1 MLFFSQQQSVK
12 KIQQELKNE
21 QEKALK
27 LEQKFDLS
35 KEEFR
40 KNKEELERKRTE
52 LQEFRELNKKKLKRL
67 KESELSM
74 NQDSEANMSDRILDE
89 TNKTVLA
96 LEAMI
101 ESLKNEHEK
110 EKANMQNMLQ
120 QDIENKQK
128 EHQKNL
134 EVFKADL
141 NKLQEEL
148 KKQKRLNRPEGCKI
162 DLKQLPDEAASEFAR
177 LFRKAQQHERLHGV
191 ARAKLHLA
199 QEKFTT
205 LQKRY
210 FEVCR
215 ELALAMGKN
224 EASDPVKARDLAEEV
239 MAKHHTGDSDNNGK
253 RKICCLEEILVW
265 KY

>member
-101 ESLKNEHEK
+101 ESLKNDTNPFWPILLSALRPK
-110 EKANMQNMLQ
+110 TLGRDDALSTAWN
-120 QDIENKQK
+120 D
-128 EHQKNL
+128 
-134 EVFKADL
+134 VCR
-141 NKLQEEL
+141 KLYP
-148 KKQKRLNRPEGCKI
+148 R
-162 DLKQLPDEAASEFAR
+162 AR
-177 LFRKAQQHERLHGV
+177 L
-191 ARAKLHLA
+191 
-199 QEKFTT
+199 
-205 LQKRY
+205 
-210 FEVCR
+210 
-215 ELALAMGKN
+215 
-224 EASDPVKARDLAEEV
+224 
-239 MAKHHTGDSDNNGK
+239 
-253 RKICCLEEILVW
+253 
-265 KY
+265 